1 MIIAITADSGDLKS
15 RVNPRF
21 GRAPVFIL
29 FDTEKGDFQVV
40 DNAINM
46 DASQG
51 AGIQA
56 AKTIINKNVDI
67 LISGRFGPKA
77 FNLLEA
83 SSLKTFV
90 CDEISVK
97 KAIEM
102 YLAGS
107 LKEFSKE
114 EVL

>member
-1 MIIAITADSGDLKS
+1 MIIAITADSGDMKS

-29 FDTEKGDFQVV
+29 FNTGTGDYQVV
-40 DNAINM
+40 DNAINLS
-46 DASQG
+46 ATQG

-56 AKTIINKNVDI
+56 AKTIINHNVDV

-77 FNLLEA
+77 YNLLEGN
-83 SSLKTFV
+83 SVKTFV
-90 CDEISVK
+90 CDETTVK

-102 YLAGS
+102 YLSDG
-107 LKEFSKE
+107 LKEFTKE
-114 EVL
+114 EVF

>member
-1 MIIAITADSGDLKS
+1 MIIAITADKGDLKS

-21 GRAPVFIL
+21 GRAPVFIV
-29 FDTEKGDFQVV
+29 FDTEKGDFEVV

-46 DASQG
+46 DATQG

-56 AKTIINKNVDI
+56 AKTIINTNADV

-77 FNLLEA
+77 FNLLEN
-83 SSLKTFV
+83 S
-90 CDEISVK
+90 SVK
-97 KAIEM
+97 TYVSGEITVKEAINQ
-102 YLAGS
+102 YLANN
-107 LKEFSKE
+107 LKEFTKE

>member
-1 MIIAITADSGDLKS
+1 MIIAITADTGDLKS

-29 FDTEKGDFQVV
+29 FDAKKGDFQVI
-40 DNAINM
+40 DNATNM
-46 DASQG
+46 DATQG

-56 AKTIINKNVDI
+56 AKTIINHDVDV

-77 FNLLEA
+77 FKLLEA
-83 SSLKTFV
+83 SSVKSFV
-90 CDEISVK
+90 CEEVSVK

-102 YLAGS
+102 YLADG
-107 LKEFSKE
+107 LKEFTKE